1 MRATCEVWDANLKA
15 FLVLLRLVFDDLPVL
30 VKNLPHPGVPLENAV
45 IQPNVRRRE
54 VDALNEEGQAILR
67 IHQSLRQLHHVGG
80 LHLLNVSLQENTQV
94 TDRLVRA
101 PRKDTRAGASEPWP
115 PTGYISTVPTPSQED
130 AGYSWKIKRAPG
142 ELFHL
147 FF

>member
-54 VDALNEEGQAILR
+54 VDALNEEGQAVLR

-80 LHLLNVSLQENTQV
+80 LHLLNVGLQENTQV

-101 PRKDTRAGASEPWP
+101 PRKDTRAHQNRGPQLGTSAQVMS
-115 PTGYISTVPTPSQED
+115 GPSQPLP
-130 AGYSWKIKRAPG
+130 RRMPG
-142 ELFHL
+142 IPGK
-147 FF
+147 